1 MSKTASAY
9 GRFRRARLAY
19 NPVPGDLKSG
29 IPADVEIPAPVY
41 RLSAIFL
48 QNVYNLIYH
57 YRGIGALLNK
67 KLKND
72 NKIDLPVQLPFLP
85 CHS

>member
-41 RLSAIFL
+41 RSVRHIFTKRL
-48 QNVYNLIYH
+48 QPNIPL
-57 YRGIGALLNK
+57 
-67 KLKND
+67 
-72 NKIDLPVQLPFLP
+72 
-85 CHS
+85 